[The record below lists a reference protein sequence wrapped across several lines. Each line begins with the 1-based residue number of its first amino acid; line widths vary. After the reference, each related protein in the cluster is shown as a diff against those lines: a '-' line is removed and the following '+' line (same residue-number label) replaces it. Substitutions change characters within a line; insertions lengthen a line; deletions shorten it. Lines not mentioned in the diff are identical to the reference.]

1 MRKPVRVFLL
11 LILLTVVVV
20 FIDLPSEYSPAIL
33 KRFTTHLGLDLS
45 GGTHI
50 VLEADMKGIQAA
62 DRENALNSAKEVID
76 RRVNF
81 FGVSEPV
88 VQTALT
94 KNSYRIIVELPG
106 VTDVEQAVGTIGQ
119 TAKLEFKEL
128 DPSLEST
135 AEATIV
141 DVLTKSKDTG
151 VTGSD
156 LKKAALTFSSQ
167 NGEPMVS
174 IEFTPEG
181 SKKFADLTKRLVGR
195 KLAIFL
201 DGVPLMWPAPNVK
214 EPIENGQGVI
224 QGGFTTEGAKTLAL
238 QLNAGALPVPVT
250 IVEKRTVGAT
260 LGAESVQKSIFAGL
274 IGLTIVAVF
283 MIAKYGRLGLLADCA
298 LVLYGL
304 LAFAI

>member
-106 VTDVEQAVGTIGQ
+106 VTDVEQAVG
-119 TAKLEFKEL
+119 
-128 DPSLEST
+128 
-135 AEATIV
+135 
-141 DVLTKSKDTG
+141 
-151 VTGSD
+151 
-156 LKKAALTFSSQ
+156 
-167 NGEPMVS
+167 
-174 IEFTPEG
+174 
-181 SKKFADLTKRLVGR
+181 
-195 KLAIFL
+195 
-201 DGVPLMWPAPNVK
+201 
-214 EPIENGQGVI
+214 
-224 QGGFTTEGAKTLAL
+224 
-238 QLNAGALPVPVT
+238 
-250 IVEKRTVGAT
+250 
-260 LGAESVQKSIFAGL
+260 
-274 IGLTIVAVF
+274 
-283 MIAKYGRLGLLADCA
+283 
-298 LVLYGL
+298 
-304 LAFAI
+304 